1 MIEVKGN
8 VIDKQ
13 TRCVHYHSERD
24 VIAIKFYCC
33 QTYFPCVHCHEEHGC
48 GKHAVWPKERFH
60 EKAVLCGVCQT
71 ELTIEQ
77 YMTSNYH
84 CPHCNAAFN
93 PGCQLHAHY
102 YFEA

>member
-1 MIEVKGN
+1 MIEVKGS
-8 VIDKQ
+8 VIDKH

-33 QTYFPCVHCHEEHGC
+33 KTYFPCVHCHEQHGC
-48 GKHAVWPKERFH
+48 GKHVVWPKERFH
-60 EKAVLCGVCQT
+60 EKAILCGVCQT

-84 CPHCNAAFN
+84 CPHCYAAFN

-102 YFEA
+102 YFEM